1 MTTHLRRYLIGGLL
15 LWIPIMV
22 TLLVLRFVVQLLDSS
37 LSLLPMKYQPENLF
51 GMHIPGFGVVLSLVI
66 LLGTG
71 LIVTNVLGHRLVT
84 FWDSLVNRIPL
95 VRSIYTSVKQVMHT
109 LLTPGGLA
117 FRKVLLVEYP
127 RIGIWSIAFQTG
139 TVPDALNQAIGEESL
154 TLFVPT
160 TPNPTSGFLL
170 VVPKT
175 QVRELDLSV
184 DDALKMVISLG
195 VVQPGMVTHT
205 LAPKHQSPTDAR
217 KV

>member
-37 LSLLPMKYQPENLF
+37 LSLLPVKYQPENLF
-51 GMHIPGFGVVLSLVI
+51 GMHIPGLGVVVSLVV

-71 LIVTNVLGHRLVT
+71 LIVTNVLGHRIVA

-109 LLTPGGLA
+109 ILTPGGQA

-127 RIGIWSIAFQTG
+127 RVGCWSIAFQTG
-139 TVPDALNQAIGEESL
+139 AVPEAMNQVIGEESV

-195 VVQPGMVTHT
+195 VVQPGMANHT
-205 LAPKHQSPTDAR
+205 ALHHKEPP
-217 KV
+217 VVG